1 MAMILSDTSV
11 ILYFLKGMEFMLPY
25 KEELFS
31 ISVITEIELLGV
43 KNIET
48 EDLQIRKALIEQ
60 SITYP
65 FTGEIKHLAI
75 KLKQEKS
82 IRIPDAIIAATAIQY
97 NLTLLTTD
105 KDFASIPNLSL
116 ILLKPSKN

>member
-1 MAMILSDTSV
+1 
-11 ILYFLKGMEFMLPY
+11 MLPY